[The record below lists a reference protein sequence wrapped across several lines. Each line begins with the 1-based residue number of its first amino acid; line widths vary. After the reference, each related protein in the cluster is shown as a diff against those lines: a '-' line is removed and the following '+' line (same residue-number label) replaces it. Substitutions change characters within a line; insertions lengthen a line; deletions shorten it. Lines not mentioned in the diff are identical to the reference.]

1 MLRFAVIGLLMWSS
15 SARAQCGGIGTPGA
29 FGPSEY
35 LYCATIENWNGAD
48 ADCATIAPGW
58 ALTRV
63 DDRGENAFIEVL
75 GGGNNV
81 WIGGDDL
88 AVEGQW
94 RWPDGDQFWQ
104 GNATGTPVG
113 GLYTNWTSGEPGGG
127 TSENCAR
134 QTIGGLWGERKCADN
149 YGYVCEGPPICGNGV
164 TGAGEECDD
173 ANTTGGDGCS
183 ATCTLE
189 GPAPC
194 GDGLIWLG
202 EECDDGDTIGGDGCS
217 STCEIEVAYRC
228 TGQPSIC
235 APVCSASFEWHSQ
248 MGLTT
253 TEYFV
258 CNETLV
264 PSDAET
270 NCEALASGWT
280 LARID
285 DATENSYLDGIG
297 GVNDLWIGGDDLAVE
312 GEWRWQDGDQFWQGD
327 ATGTPVGELY
337 SNWTSGEPGGSTNE
351 NCARQ
356 ENGGLWAERKCTDNL
371 GFLCEGPP
379 ICGNGAV
386 AMPENCDDGNTA
398 NGDGCSSSCTVESG
412 YECFLPDDAG
422 TPSVC
427 QLSAHVAIGR
437 VELLAVRGEALLQWE
452 TTSQSGTLGFVVS
465 RESREGWE
473 PLHEGILLALPG
485 AAQGGVYSLRDPDAS
500 IYQAVRYRL
509 EEIEIDGGR
518 KPIGD
523 WELVARP
530 APAPLLTEGDY
541 DAVPHPLRP
550 RRIDRSTEL
559 SQKSDASMPASRVVL
574 EVEQGGAVEVSVGTL
589 AELSQKARA
598 RSAIGRCPETYGSP
612 TRPTRH
618 RGGSTKRAIVSSS
631 WGDPRRTSTVQHD
644 PTWCGALRV
653 VRCRWSDVKPRQLR
667 SAWE

>member
-1 MLRFAVIGLLMWSS
+1 M
-15 SARAQCGGIGTPGA
+15 
-29 FGPSEY
+29 
-35 LYCATIENWNGAD
+35 
-48 ADCATIAPGW
+48 
-58 ALTRV
+58 
-63 DDRGENAFIEVL
+63 
-75 GGGNNV
+75 
-81 WIGGDDL
+81 
-88 AVEGQW
+88 
-94 RWPDGDQFWQ
+94 
-104 GNATGTPVG
+104 
-113 GLYTNWTSGEPGGG
+113 
-127 TSENCAR
+127 
-134 QTIGGLWGERKCADN
+134 
-149 YGYVCEGPPICGNGV
+149 
-164 TGAGEECDD
+164 
-173 ANTTGGDGCS
+173 
-183 ATCTLE
+183 
-189 GPAPC
+189 
-194 GDGLIWLG
+194 LG
-202 EECDDGDTIGGDGCS
+202 ELR
-217 STCEIEVAYRC
+217 VA
-228 TGQPSIC
+228 QSN
-235 APVCSASFEWHSQ
+235 
-248 MGLTT
+248 GLTT

-258 CNETLV
+258 CNETLG
-264 PSDAET
+264 PSEAET

-285 DATENSYLDGIG
+285 DATENGYLDGIG

-437 VELLAVRGEALLQWE
+437 VELLAVRGEPLLQWE

-465 RESREGWE
+465 RRGPKGWE

-509 EEIEIDGGR
+509 EEIEIDGAR

-530 APAPLLTEGDY
+530 APAPVLTEGDY

-574 EVEQGGAVEVSVGTL
+574 EVEQAGAVEVSVGTL
-589 AELSQKARA
+589 AELFAKSPSEIRSWALSGNVRITDQAHQAPWWFDEARD
-598 RSAIGRCPETYGSP
+598 SLVLVGRSP
-612 TRPTRH
+612 TNVYSATRPYVVRH
-618 RGGSTKRAIVSSS
+618 AMGRPMPVERREAPTTPVGVGTTHTSSTPTPSRRSSS
-631 WGDPRRTSTVQHD
+631 PPTQNPTTGLRR
-644 PTWCGALRV
+644 P
-653 VRCRWSDVKPRQLR
+653 
-667 SAWE
+667 